1 VDAKKIFFKIAAYF
15 ISIICLYFTFNDID
29 IEIVFNYISVV
40 DIYCLIAAAGCNFCF
55 YVVRSFYQINN
66 LHYFKKVIPFSESLT
81 SISISQFYNV
91 ILPAKMGEFIRC
103 YFLSKRLG
111 MKKISVLSYIMAEKV
126 MDVLVILTLL
136 FLIIFFLIQGNVEL
150 VNATTFLAGAIFVL
164 SVFLIVYLRFSR
176 DFMLFLK
183 RIIPDGIFSIINTIN
198 DEILTGL
205 KFFKTKRQIA
215 KSILLL
221 MLSWICVLAI
231 FGLLSYPY
239 LELLDLPFYSCL
251 VFMVF
256 SALSLSVPSAP
267 AGIGVMHYALFL
279 AVNILGGDNIDHQTN
294 IVAALVIS
302 THFFT
307 MLFDVLLGGGITIAH
322 GLTSKDREIWWLNS

>member
-1 VDAKKIFFKIAAYF
+1 VDAKKISLKITAYF
-15 ISIICLYFTFNDID
+15 ISFICLYFTFNDID
-29 IEIVFNYISVV
+29 VEMVFSYLSVV
-40 DIYCLIAAAGCNFCF
+40 NIYCLIAAAGFNLCF
-55 YVVRSFYQINN
+55 YIVRGFYQINN
-66 LHYFKKVIPFSESLT
+66 LHYIRKEIPFSESLT

-91 ILPAKMGEFIRC
+91 ILPAKMGELVRC

-126 MDVLVILTLL
+126 MDVLFILALL
-136 FLIIFFLIQGNVEL
+136 FLIIFFLIRGDVEL
-150 VNATTFLAGAIFVL
+150 VNATTFLAGTIFVL
-164 SVFLIVYLRFSR
+164 SVFLILYLRFSR
-176 DFMLFLK
+176 NIMLFLK
-183 RIIPDGIFSIINTIN
+183 RIIPDRIFSTINTIN
-198 DEILTGL
+198 DEIITGL
-205 KFFKTKRQIA
+205 KFFRTKRQIA

-221 MLSWICVLAI
+221 ILSWICVLAV

-279 AVNILGGDNIDHQTN
+279 AVKILGGDNIDYQTN

-302 THFFT
+302 THFFD
-307 MLFDVLLGGGITIAH
+307 MLFDVLIGGGITIAN
-322 GLTSKDREIWWLNS
+322 GLSSKDIEVWWLKS